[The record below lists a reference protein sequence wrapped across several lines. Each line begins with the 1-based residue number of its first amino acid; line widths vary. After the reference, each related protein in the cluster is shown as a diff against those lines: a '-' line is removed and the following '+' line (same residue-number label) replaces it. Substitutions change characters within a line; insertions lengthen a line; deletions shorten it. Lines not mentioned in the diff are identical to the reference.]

1 MRTFAPAIAR
11 LPRPLLIAMAWTVI
25 AIAAAGLVAVRLIAI
40 GRMDRF
46 VSESLV
52 DLAIIP
58 LWALATPWIFRS
70 AERWPVS
77 SRRNAAVH
85 VMFGAAFVLLSNIA
99 IRLPLLTRGLL
110 PFARNLAVGLA
121 FYSVPA
127 MLAYAAIVAI
137 GHRLG
142 HPLAPAHEVPARPTS
157 ITIRDRARVI
167 VVPLDE
173 IQWIQAEDNYVL
185 VHTASRSY
193 TAREKIGAIE
203 KEIDGAG
210 FLRVHR
216 SAIVRRAAVQEIRP
230 LKHGDFEVILTNGL
244 IVRGSRSRRAAITML
259 TAS

>member
-1 MRTFAPAIAR
+1 MRTFAPAIAH
-11 LPRPLLIAMAWTVI
+11 LPRPLLIAMAWTAI
-25 AIAAAGLVAVRLIAI
+25 AVAAAGLVAVRLIAI

-46 VSESLV
+46 VTESLT

-77 SRRNAAVH
+77 SRANIAIHA
-85 VMFGAAFVLLSNIA
+85 MFGAVFVVVSNIV

-137 GHRLG
+137 GHRI
-142 HPLAPAHEVPARPTS
+142 APPREAPARPAS
-157 ITIRDRARVI
+157 ITIRDRARVV

-216 SAIVRRAAVQEIRP
+216 SAIVRRSAVREIRP
-230 LKHGDFEVILTNGL
+230 LTHGDFEVILMNGTA
-244 IVRGSRSRRAAITML
+244 VRGSRSRRAALSMFP
-259 TAS
+259 

>member
-1 MRTFAPAIAR
+1 
-11 LPRPLLIAMAWTVI
+11 MAWT
-25 AIAAAGLVAVRLIAI
+25 AIAVAATGLVAVRLIAI

-46 VSESLV
+46 VPESLT

-77 SRRNAAVH
+77 SRRNAALH
-85 VMFGAAFVLLSNIA
+85 VLFGAAFVLLSNIA
-99 IRLPLLTRGLL
+99 IRLPLLTRGML

-137 GHRLG
+137 GHRL
-142 HPLAPAHEVPARPTS
+142 APPREAPTRPTS
-157 ITIRDRARVI
+157 ITIRDRARVV
-167 VVPLDE
+167 VVPLDD
-173 IQWIQAEDNYVL
+173 IHWIQAEDNYVL

-203 KEIDGAG
+203 KQIDGAG

-230 LKHGDFEVILTNGL
+230 LKHGDFEVILTNGT

-259 TAS
+259 KA

>member
-11 LPRPLLIAMAWTVI
+11 LPRPLLIAMAWTAI
-25 AIAAAGLVAVRLIAI
+25 AIAAAGLVALRLIAI

-46 VSESLV
+46 VPESLT

-77 SRRNAAVH
+77 SRRNLAIHAG
-85 VMFGAAFVLLSNIA
+85 FGAAFVLLSNIV
-99 IRLPLLTRGLL
+99 IRLPLLARGML

-137 GHRLG
+137 GHRI
-142 HPLAPAHEVPARPTS
+142 APPRAIAPRPRTL
-157 ITIRDRARVI
+157 TIRDRARVI
-167 VVPLDE
+167 VVPLQE
-173 IQWIQAEDNYVL
+173 IQWIEAEDNYVL

-203 KEIDGAG
+203 QQIDGAG

-230 LKHGDFEVILTNGL
+230 LTHGDFEVILTNGTA
-244 IVRGSRSRRAAITML
+244 VRGSRSRRAAIAML
-259 TAS
+259 TA

>member
-11 LPRPLLIAMAWTVI
+11 LPRPLLIAMAWTLI
-25 AIAAAGLVAVRLIAI
+25 AIAAAGLVAVRLVAI

-46 VSESLV
+46 VPESLA

-70 AERWPVS
+70 AERWPAS
-77 SRRNAAVH
+77 SRRNIALHAA
-85 VMFGAAFVLLSNIA
+85 FGAAFVVVSNIV
-99 IRLPLLTRGLL
+99 IRLPLLIHGLT

-137 GHRLG
+137 GHRI
-142 HPLAPAHEVPARPTS
+142 APPREVPARPSS
-157 ITIRDRARVI
+157 ITIRDRARVV

-193 TAREKIGAIE
+193 TAREKIGQIE
-203 KEIDGAG
+203 KQIDGAG

-216 SAIVRRAAVQEIRP
+216 SAIVRRDAVQEVRP
-230 LKHGDFEVILTNGL
+230 LTHGDFEVILTNGAV
-244 IVRGSRSRRAAITML
+244 VRGSRSRRAALAMFAG
-259 TAS
+259 AST

>member
-1 MRTFAPAIAR
+1 MRTFAPAIAH
-11 LPRPLLIAMAWTVI
+11 LPRPLLIAMAWLLI
-25 AIAAAGLVAVRLIAI
+25 AIAAAGLVAVRLIAV
-40 GRMDRF
+40 GKMDRF
-46 VSESLV
+46 IPETLT

-77 SRRNAAVH
+77 SRRNIALHAA
-85 VMFGAAFVLLSNIA
+85 FGAAFIVMSNVV
-99 IRLPLLTRGLL
+99 IRLPMLTRGLL

-137 GHRLG
+137 GHRM
-142 HPLAPAHEVPARPTS
+142 APPRKTPARPSS
-157 ITIRDRARVI
+157 ITIRDRARVV
-167 VVPLDE
+167 VVPLDD

-193 TAREKIGAIE
+193 TAREKIGEIE
-203 KEIDGAG
+203 KQIDGAG

-230 LKHGDFEVILTNGL
+230 LTHGDFELVMTGGA
-244 IVRGSRSRRAAITML
+244 IVRGSRSRRAALAMFTG
-259 TAS
+259 

>member
-1 MRTFAPAIAR
+1 MRTFTPAIAR
-11 LPRPLLIAMAWTVI
+11 FPRPLLIAMAWVAI
-25 AIAAAGLVAVRLIAI
+25 AVAAAGLVAVRLIAI

-46 VSESLV
+46 IPESLT

-77 SRRNAAVH
+77 SRRNVALHA
-85 VMFGAAFVLLSNIA
+85 MFGATFVVLSNIV
-99 IRLPLLTRGLL
+99 IRLPLLTRGML

-137 GHRLG
+137 GDRI
-142 HPLAPAHEVPARPTS
+142 APPREGPARPTS
-157 ITIRDRARVI
+157 ITIRDRARVV

-185 VHTASRSY
+185 VHTESRSY

-203 KEIDGAG
+203 EQIDGAG

-216 SAIVRRAAVQEIRP
+216 SAIVRRGAVQEIRP
-230 LKHGDFEVILTNGL
+230 LTHGDFELVMTGGAV
-244 IVRGSRSRRAAITML
+244 VRGSRSRRAALAML

>member
-1 MRTFAPAIAR
+1 MRTFVPAIAR

-40 GRMDRF
+40 GKMDRF
-46 VSESLV
+46 IPEALT
-52 DLAIIP
+52 DIAIIP

-70 AERWPVS
+70 VERWPVS
-77 SRRNAAVH
+77 SRRNLALHAA
-85 VMFGAAFVLLSNIA
+85 FGAVFVVLSNVV
-99 IRLPLLTRGLL
+99 IRLPLLTRGAL

-137 GHRLG
+137 GHRI
-142 HPLAPAHEVPARPTS
+142 APKRPPAARPSS

-167 VVPLDE
+167 VVPFDE

-203 KEIDGAG
+203 KQIDGAG

-216 SAIVRRAAVQEIRP
+216 SAIVRRDAVQEIRP
-230 LKHGDFEVILTNGL
+230 LTHGDFEVILTNGAV
-244 IVRGSRSRRAAITML
+244 VRGSRSRRAALAML